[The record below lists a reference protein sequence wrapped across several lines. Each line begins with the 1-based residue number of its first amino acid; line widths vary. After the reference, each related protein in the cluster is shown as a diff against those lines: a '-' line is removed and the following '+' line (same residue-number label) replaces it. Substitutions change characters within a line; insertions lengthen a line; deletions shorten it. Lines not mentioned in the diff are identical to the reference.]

1 MPPKKTKE
9 PTIVQPSSSP
19 YSSPISSP
27 SSDRDLASKI
37 ESLTSTI
44 ASFTSRFDRLEKI
57 LAETKAENSCLKESV
72 RTRDS
77 EIFGLRQKVN
87 ALEQYQRSWS
97 VRILNVPIPKEDS
110 QDNLKVMQHVFNLA
124 LLPILKGAVDRKLLI
139 TIPSV
144 EMLLETAHILPS
156 KEDKPSA
163 VIARFYTRNLRSL
176 IFQLKKDHAPR
187 LPSTQQPTVAQP
199 GAKPSMGKYAYPIY
213 EDLTKINFNLMREL
227 SSREEVF
234 ACWSVAG
241 NLRYRLKNDTT
252 VRKVKSV
259 FSSVDSILANRK

>member
-1 MPPKKTKE
+1 MAPRKNKE
-9 PTIVQPSSSP
+9 PSITQPTSPTFNSPLSSP
-19 YSSPISSP
+19 YSE
-27 SSDRDLASKI
+27 RDLASKLEI
-37 ESLTSTI
+37 LTTTI

-57 LAETKAENSCLKESV
+57 LAETKAENSLLKETV

-77 EIFGLRQKVN
+77 EILDLRQKMN

-97 VRILNVPIPKEDS
+97 VRILNVPIPNEDS
-110 QDNLKVMQHVFNLA
+110 QDNLKVMQHVFNFA

-144 EMLLETAHILPS
+144 EMLLETAHILPA
-156 KEDKPSA
+156 KKDKPSA
-163 VIARFYTRNLRSL
+163 IIARFYTRNLRSL

-187 LPSTQQPTVAQP
+187 IPSTQKPAVAQP
-199 GAKPSMGKYAYPIY
+199 GARPSMGRYAYPIY
-213 EDLTKINFNLMREL
+213 EDLTRINFNLMREL
-227 SSREEVF
+227 SSREEVL

-241 NLRYRLKNDTT
+241 NLRYRLKNDTV

-259 FSSVDSILANRK
+259 FSSVDSILANK

>member
-1 MPPKKTKE
+1 M
-9 PTIVQPSSSP
+9 
-19 YSSPISSP
+19 
-27 SSDRDLASKI
+27 
-37 ESLTSTI
+37 
-44 ASFTSRFDRLEKI
+44 
-57 LAETKAENSCLKESV
+57 

-124 LLPILKGAVDRKLLI
+124 LLPILKGAVDMKLLI
-139 TIPSV
+139 R
-144 EMLLETAHILPS
+144 
-156 KEDKPSA
+156 EDAPGNCPHPALQGRQPSA

>member
-1 MPPKKTKE
+1 M
-9 PTIVQPSSSP
+9 
-19 YSSPISSP
+19 
-27 SSDRDLASKI
+27 
-37 ESLTSTI
+37 
-44 ASFTSRFDRLEKI
+44 
-57 LAETKAENSCLKESV
+57 
-72 RTRDS
+72 
-77 EIFGLRQKVN
+77 
-87 ALEQYQRSWS
+87 
-97 VRILNVPIPKEDS
+97 
-110 QDNLKVMQHVFNLA
+110 
-124 LLPILKGAVDRKLLI
+124 
-139 TIPSV
+139 
-144 EMLLETAHILPS
+144 
-156 KEDKPSA
+156 
-163 VIARFYTRNLRSL
+163 NLRSL